1 MAATSKKTTKPAR
14 KPKATI
20 SDEDLLEAIKLVFP
34 SMARKRTLGGI
45 DFSAKE
51 IKRFIKKAPKQY
63 ARMSIEQKRTVNL
76 IDDAVKKDDAAKQAA
91 EKAARTRTV
100 NKAAEA
106 DIEARR
112 NAFADSL
119 AKSSNSAQSAV
130 AVKGANKLVS
140 RRLYN
145 LAENYKRIVTQI
157 APFTSVVL
165 TKMAAEVS
173 KSGNAADAATFEE
186 EAKNST
192 TLFKHQETNAY
203 DVGLP
208 AGSAFDKNITTTPFE
223 PVQPYKEP
231 DIFASDS
238 DDTDADNE
246 ADSLSDSDDST
257 VTASMSKEERKE
269 LRRLHRKMQEQA
281 TSAFEAFAAGTAAA
295 GDDDDE
301 YNDNPEEILNG
312 AGDKK
317 PEQFDVQNPNG
328 AQKKKRTR
336 APNRDSLKVLPMIR
350 TSFSETAFLSS
361 RYKFSS
367 GFFNG
372 AKKAGCLGISFGC
385 IDTLGSGVTTAI
397 DNSGESHAFQ
407 NEHTSVSETKLDFFK
422 SPTLLHDFAFKLA
435 SNMGMSVTS
444 EIVPKLIM
452 PAQLFNYLRKAGMT
466 DKYRAVIRSNADSTG
481 AFGFMLF
488 AGPAAP
494 GSMGKSKIQMVPFG
508 ILAATSTEIT
518 TLCNGDFANITDD
531 KLFLYVAKSVFTNG
545 LNTRGR
551 VFGFSIRERSL
562 MLPARDPNEPVPEK
576 IVKLPNG
583 KIMFLPGID
592 RRNELADFRATMQLP
607 ESLDGFTL
615 GDDGK
620 TDMEKFRGAVVY
632 VDLKNNVAFYYSMAG
647 KLQTKIYK
655 GACDLNDRD
664 RANLMKRTP
673 AQLGTR
679 FDITSKEDRA
689 AMSPYGASTDILLPY
704 FDTPTLTICERLP
717 KDQRAEHGFPGV
729 SYAKALGGSVAVVR
743 VLAEDLR
750 TSWNGDKTYYNMVKR
765 AADNMLEA
773 GPKINQNASN
783 DAGRAYMLL
792 DDSNGG
798 FDDMDFVTASGST
811 SDTDTLTSRDL
822 TALFLMLSIARKS
835 KKDWPDE
842 EILNEKAEA
851 MRVRPPQASD
861 LDEVAGKFD
870 GLIPK
875 TPGGNDYYEF
885 MPHQAYIERTLG
897 HQRTAALDC
906 DMGGGKTL
914 MSCLDATRW
923 IKKGIDG
930 KPARPCILMPASL
943 IHNYMAD
950 VSENFMGKNLNFFV
964 LSSSTRGWAKMDQ
977 RKIKEVGKR
986 APVNTFY
993 VCSYEFL
1000 GLDSYQIVTGM
1011 EQRWATVMT
1020 TDDKGKKVPVLDANG
1035 KKQEAP
1041 YQTPIMDTMFPNAQ
1055 LLLDLGINV
1064 IYLDESQKI
1073 KNKSSSIHKAVQAL
1087 SSIPVKRIMT
1097 GTMVTRDVDDVF
1109 TQTSFIDGTMMGTRK
1124 RFQINYCDPKK
1135 KTEIVRGLEKTVRR
1149 TIVESGVMQVR
1160 RSMWMDLLPKKVEK
1174 FEFVDMDQSQGLVYT
1189 ILMQDVLKDNS
1200 KMMEAAE
1207 SYYGRLGGASAKAKL
1222 EQLRNYLTTVFVGA
1236 NADNEDSEAAHIT
1249 EAMRS
1254 RDVGDDDEN
1263 ENEEDALKTL
1273 DKAGR
1278 GRNNTVATFISS
1290 AKQSI
1295 AVKASMLQA
1304 FISAPQALK
1313 PQVFSEE
1320 AQRKLEM
1327 MNSEMPK
1334 VTEKDRLC
1342 FKYIS
1347 EHFEPLTGKYIPMS
1361 KQISKFG
1368 EGDKRIRGKV
1378 IIFALNIAIVEHV
1391 YAYLKTTPLAGQV
1404 GIYIK
1409 QGEYAAKREQNLD
1422 AFKDPENT
1430 DVSILV
1436 AAETSVIYGQ
1446 NMQAGDLMLK
1456 LTLPWTTGD
1465 YDQAVARI
1473 YRNGQKKSCMVVNVI
1488 TNGSFEVGKLAKFLI
1503 RENSNR
1509 KIISSYNNQ
1518 HDLNAALG
1526 TLNDASTV
1534 MFQTK
1539 EDIENLKYPIY
1550 APEDVDKENPIG
1562 EKSVNCLELHDDV
1575 YRSELTEAVEY
1586 SAMFKKAGY
1595 GTTGKA
1601 AIPMASGNPVIDG
1614 ETDAVRPR
1622 DPDTGEVLEPGSFK
1636 YADQQFF
1643 AGENLQRAR
1652 EAAATGGKGRATI
1665 TAEIKQ
1671 MRARETA
1678 DRLGLSMWQVMDER
1692 QRRVALRDKVQE
1704 CVLAILAEH
1713 DGFRYLLKSPD
1724 LGEGTDESGKKRIVV
1739 TSIVNAL
1746 LDGKPGV
1753 LNVETMTTSM
1763 FSEEADTDDWQT
1775 ILDMLV
1781 FSRLVYNMA
1790 LSEFE
1795 GTVAID
1801 TTASIK
1807 TRRGEQELVG
1817 INASADAAKVKK
1829 NARALKLIMS
1839 GHSQLSAPTEK
1850 TGTQVAMENERKRN
1864 ADKKA
1869 KQDADQEDAEDL
1881 GEDVDNEDEDTEEID
1896 EESDEIIE
1904 EAPKKKTERKQQ
1916 KQRDTG
1922 TQAIETDGLVV
1933 GVAELVDVEE
1943 SEVRSGRNVV
1953 TNDSI
1958 YVFAAAQGNKPKWLK
1973 KLAQVK
1979 VGLGRSASKFTRNT
1993 MWVYST
1999 PVTDVRNITT
2009 VAKKIESLG
2018 GFVEKVGTGN
2028 KQKYALVEEP
2038 STEALFRVKA
2048 PANFKKF
2055 DSDNM
2060 FGIKQHVE
2068 EAAHAARSKAVPE
2081 VELGLLMFDRRI
2093 FLVALSMD
2101 TALLTKAGFRRLDIL
2116 RVDFENN
2123 GTIKKQLDTCFR
2135 RIREAGIPII
2145 NASTIA
2151 KKLKIITKQVIRV
2164 GE

>member
-1 MAATSKKTTKPAR
+1 MAAKKTTSSRPAR
-14 KPKATI
+14 KPRTTI
-20 SDEDLLEAIKLVFP
+20 DDDDLLEAIKLVFP
-34 SMARKRTLGGI
+34 SLSRKRTLGGI
-45 DFSAKE
+45 DFDAKE
-51 IKRFIKKAPKQY
+51 VKRFIKKAPKQY
-63 ARMSIEQKRTVNL
+63 ARMSLEQKRTVNL
-76 IDDAVKKDDAAKQAA
+76 IDDAVKKDDAEKAAA

-100 NKAAEA
+100 NKDAEA

-145 LAENYKRIVTQI
+145 LAENYHRIVAQI
-157 APFTSVVL
+157 APVTTMVL
-165 TKMAAEVS
+165 TKMSAEAA
-173 KSGNAADAATFEE
+173 KSGNAADAGALEN
-186 EAKNST
+186 EAKVAI
-192 TLFKHQETNAY
+192 TLFKHEESNAY

-208 AGSAFDKNITTTPFE
+208 RGSTFEKGVETTPFE
-223 PVQPYKEP
+223 AVQPYKEP
-231 DIFASDS
+231 DIFANDGS
-238 DDTDADNE
+238 DDDASTSDASDDADSE
-246 ADSLSDSDDST
+246 DST
-257 VTASMSKEERKE
+257 VTASTSTSERRE
-269 LRRLHRKMQEQA
+269 LRRLHRQMRAQA
-281 TSAFEAFAAGTAAA
+281 STAFKAFAAGDA
-295 GDDDDE
+295 DDYD
-301 YNDNPEEILNG
+301 DNPDEILNSS
-312 AGDKK
+312 GDKK
-317 PEQFDVQNPNG
+317 PEHFDVQNPNN
-328 AQKKKRTR
+328 AKKQKRTR
-336 APNRDSLKVLPMIR
+336 APNRDSLKVLPPVR
-350 TSFSETAFLSS
+350 TGFSDTAFLSS
-361 RYKFSS
+361 KYKFSS
-367 GFFNG
+367 SFFNG

-397 DNSGESHAFQ
+397 DNEGASHSFQ
-407 NEHTSVSETKLDFFK
+407 NEHGAASETKLDFFK
-422 SPTLLHDFAFKLA
+422 SPTLLHEFALKLA
-435 SNMGMSVTS
+435 STMGMSVS
-444 EIVPKLIM
+444 AEIVPKLIM
-452 PAQLFNYLRKAGMT
+452 SSQMFNYLRKAGMT
-466 DKYRAVIRSNADSTG
+466 DKYRACIRSNADSSG

-494 GSMGKSKIQMVPFG
+494 GSMGRSKIQMVPFG

-518 TLCNGDFANITDD
+518 TLCNGDFANVTDD

-562 MLPARDPNEPVPEK
+562 MLPTRDPSEPVPEK
-576 IVKLPNG
+576 MVKLPNG
-583 KIMFLPGID
+583 KILYLPGID
-592 RRNELADFRATMQLP
+592 RRNELADFRATLQLP
-607 ESLDGFTL
+607 ESLDSFTL

-620 TDMEKFRGAVVY
+620 TDMEKFRGAIVY

-673 AQLGTR
+673 NQLGTR
-679 FDITSKEDRA
+679 FDITSKDDRA
-689 AMSPYGASTDILLPY
+689 SMSPYGASTDVALPY
-704 FDTPTLTICERLP
+704 FNAAELTVCERLP
-717 KDQRAEHGFPGV
+717 RDKRPEHGFPGV
-729 SYAKALGGSVAVVR
+729 SYTKSKGGESVAVVR

-750 TSWNGDKTYYNMVKR
+750 TSWNGDKIYYDMVKH
-765 AADNMLEA
+765 AADNMLDA
-773 GPKINQNASN
+773 GPKQNQNVSN
-783 DAGRAYMLL
+783 EAGRAYMLL
-792 DDSNGG
+792 DDANGC
-798 FDDMDFVTASGST
+798 FDDMDFNTSTAFAGNDDSMTG
-811 SDTDTLTSRDL
+811 RDL

-842 EILNEKAEA
+842 AILNEKAEA
-851 MRVRPPQASD
+851 MRVRPPQAAD
-861 LDEVAGKFD
+861 LEEVMGKFD
-870 GLIPK
+870 GLVPK
-875 TPGGNDYYEF
+875 TPGSNDYYEF

-897 HQRTAALDC
+897 HQKTAALDC

-923 IKKGIDG
+923 IKKGVDG

-964 LSSSTRGWAKMDQ
+964 LSSSTRGWSKMDQ
-977 RKIKEVGKR
+977 RKIKDIGKR

-1020 TDDKGKKVPVLDANG
+1020 TDDKGKKVPALDLNG

-1041 YQTPIMDTMFPNAQ
+1041 YQVPVMDTMFPNAQ
-1055 LLLDLGINV
+1055 LLIDIGVNV

-1073 KNKSSSIHKAVQAL
+1073 KNKASSIHKAVQAL

-1135 KTEIVRGLEKTVRR
+1135 KTEIVRGMEKTVRR

-1160 RSMWMDLLPKKVEK
+1160 RSMWMDLLPKKTEK

-1200 KMMEAAE
+1200 KMLDAAA
-1207 SYYGRLGGASAKAKL
+1207 SYYGKLGGASAKAKL

-1236 NADNEDSEAAHIT
+1236 NSDNEDSEAAHIT

-1263 ENEEDALKTL
+1263 ENEDDALKNL

-1278 GRNNTVATFISS
+1278 GRGNTVATFINS

-1295 AVKASMLQA
+1295 ATKASMLQA

-1313 PQVFSEE
+1313 PHVFSEE
-1320 AQRKLEM
+1320 AQRKLEA

-1347 EHFEPLTGKYIPMS
+1347 KHFEPLMGKYIPMS
-1361 KQISKFG
+1361 KQIKQFG
-1368 EGDKRIRGKV
+1368 EGDERIRGKV

-1409 QGEYAAKREQNLD
+1409 QGEYAARREQNLD

-1509 KIISSYNNQ
+1509 KIISSYNNK

-1539 EDIENLKYPIY
+1539 DDIESLKYPLFAPEDIEK
-1550 APEDVDKENPIG
+1550 KEPIG
-1562 EKSVNCLELHDDV
+1562 FETVNCLELHEDV
-1575 YRSELTEAVEY
+1575 YKSELAEAIEY
-1586 SAMFKKAGY
+1586 SSMFKKAGY
-1595 GTTGKA
+1595 GTAGQAT
-1601 AIPMASGNPVIDG
+1601 IPMASGNPVIDG
-1614 ETDAVRPR
+1614 ETVEVRPR
-1622 DPDTGEVLEPGSFK
+1622 DPETGEILEPGAFK

-1652 EAAATGGKGRATI
+1652 EAAANGGKGRATI

-1678 DRLGLSMWQVMDER
+1678 DKLGLSMWQVMDER

-1739 TSIVNAL
+1739 NSIVNAL

-1753 LNVETMTTSM
+1753 MNVDTMTTSM
-1763 FSEEADTDDWQT
+1763 FSDDADTDDYQT

-1801 TTASIK
+1801 ATASLK
-1807 TRRGEQELVG
+1807 TKRGETEIVG
-1817 INASADAAKVKK
+1817 INPGADASKIKK
-1829 NARALKLIMS
+1829 NARTLKLIMA
-1839 GHSQLSAPTEK
+1839 GHSRLTAPTEK

-1869 KQDADQEDAEDL
+1869 KQDAEQEEAENE
-1881 GEDVDNEDEDTEEID
+1881 GEDVVDEDEDEDVETEV
-1896 EESDEIIE
+1896 S
-1904 EAPKKKTERKQQ
+1904 PKQKQQQKQQ
-1916 KQRDTG
+1916 KQREKTSRIQH
-1922 TQAIETDGLVV
+1922 TQDQTQTESIESDGLTI
-1933 GVAELVDVEE
+1933 GVAELVDVEDA
-1943 SEVRSGRNVV
+1943 EVRSGRNVP
-1953 TNDSI
+1953 TNDSV
-1958 YVFAAAQGNKPKWLK
+1958 YVFAATQANKPKWLK

-1979 VGLGRSASKFTRNT
+1979 VGLGRSASRFERNT
-1993 MWVYST
+1993 MFVFNT
-1999 PVTDVRNITT
+1999 PVTDVRNITS
-2009 VAKKIESLG
+2009 VAKKIEALG
-2018 GFVEKVGTGN
+2018 GFVEKVGEG
-2028 KQKYALVEEP
+2028 KRQQYALVAEP

-2048 PANFKKF
+2048 PANFNKF

-2068 EAAHAARSKAVPE
+2068 EAQAARSKAVPE
-2081 VELGLLMFDRRI
+2081 VDLGLLMFDRRI
-2093 FLVALSMD
+2093 FLVALSID
-2101 TALLTKAGFRRLDIL
+2101 KSLLSRAGFRRLDIL
-2116 RVDFENN
+2116 RVDFDNT
-2123 GTIKKQLDTCFR
+2123 GAIKKQLDTCFR
-2135 RIREAGIPII
+2135 RIREAGIPIV
-2145 NASTIA
+2145 NAAVIA
-2151 KKLKIITKQVIRV
+2151 KKLKIITKQNINV
-2164 GE
+2164 GG

>member
-1 MAATSKKTTKPAR
+1 MAAKKTTTSSKPAR
-14 KPKATI
+14 KPRTTI
-20 SDEDLLEAIKLVFP
+20 DDDDLLEAIKLVFP
-34 SMARKRTLGGI
+34 ALARKRTLGGI
-45 DFSAKE
+45 DFTAKE

-63 ARMSIEQKRTVNL
+63 ARMSLEQKRTVNL
-76 IDDAVKKDDAAKQAA
+76 IDDAVKKDDAAKEAA

-100 NKAAEA
+100 NKDAEA

-145 LAENYKRIVTQI
+145 LAENYRRIVSQI
-157 APFTSVVL
+157 APSTTMVL
-165 TKMAAEVS
+165 TKMAAEAS
-173 KSGNAADAATFEE
+173 KSGNAADASVFDS
-186 EAKNST
+186 EAKVT
-192 TLFKHQETNAY
+192 QTLFKHESVNAY

-208 AGSAFDKNITTTPFE
+208 GGSSFDRGVETTPFE
-223 PVQPYKEP
+223 AVQPYKEP
-231 DIFASDS
+231 DILATDTGDEDASVS
-238 DDTDADNE
+238 DGASEDEDA
-246 ADSLSDSDDST
+246 ST
-257 VTASMSKEERKE
+257 VTASAMSKEERLE
-269 LRRLHRKMQEQA
+269 LKRLHKQMHAQA
-281 TSAFEAFAAGTAAA
+281 STAFQAFAAGN
-295 GDDDDE
+295 DDE
-301 YNDNPEEILNG
+301 YNDNPDEILNN
-312 AGDKK
+312 AKDKK

-336 APNRDSLKVLPMIR
+336 APNRDSLKVLPPIR
-350 TSFSETAFLSS
+350 TGFSDIAFLSS
-361 RYKFSS
+361 KYKFSS

-397 DNSGESHAFQ
+397 DNQGESHSFT
-407 NEHTSVSETKLDFFK
+407 NEHSAASETKLDFYK
-422 SPTLLHDFAFKLA
+422 SPTLLHEFALKLA
-435 SNMGMSVTS
+435 STMGMSVTA
-444 EIVPKLIM
+444 EIVPKLVM
-452 PAQLFNYLRKAGMT
+452 SSQMFNYLRKAGMT
-466 DKYRAVIRSNADSTG
+466 EKYRTCIRSNADSSG

-494 GSMGKSKIQMVPFG
+494 GSVGRSKIQMVPFG

-518 TLCNGDFANITDD
+518 TLCNGDFANVTDD

-576 IVKLPNG
+576 IMKLPNG
-583 KIMFLPGID
+583 KILYLPGID

-607 ESLDGFTL
+607 ESLDSFTL

-620 TDMEKFRGAVVY
+620 TDMEKFRGAIVY
-632 VDLKNNVAFYYSMAG
+632 IDLKNNVAFYYSMAG

-673 AQLGTR
+673 NQLGTR
-679 FDITSKEDRA
+679 FDITSKDDRA

-704 FDTPTLTICERLP
+704 FNTAELTKCERLP
-717 KDQRAEHGFPGV
+717 VANRSEHGFPGV
-729 SYAKALGGSVAVVR
+729 SYVKSKGGESIAVVR
-743 VLAEDLR
+743 VVAEDLR
-750 TSWNGDKTYYNMVKR
+750 TSWNGDKTYYDMVKH

-773 GPKINQNASN
+773 GPKQNQNVQN

-792 DDSNGG
+792 DDANGC
-798 FDDMDFVTASGST
+798 FDDMDFSTGSSYSQNDDSMT
-811 SDTDTLTSRDL
+811 GRDL

-835 KKDWPDE
+835 KKEWPDE
-842 EILNEKAEA
+842 AILNEKAEA
-851 MRVRPPQASD
+851 MRVRPPQAED
-861 LDEVAGKFD
+861 LEEVMGKFD
-870 GLIPK
+870 GLIPR

-897 HQRTAALDC
+897 HQKTAALDC

-923 IKKGIDG
+923 IKKGVDG

-964 LSSSTRGWAKMDQ
+964 LSSSTRGWSKMDQ
-977 RKIKEVGKR
+977 RKIKDIGKR

-1020 TDDKGKKVPVLDANG
+1020 TDATGKKVPALDLNG

-1073 KNKSSSIHKAVQAL
+1073 KNKSSSIHKAVQTL

-1135 KTEIVRGLEKTVRR
+1135 KTEIVRGMEKTVRR

-1160 RSMWMDLLPKKVEK
+1160 RSMWMDLLPKKTEK

-1207 SYYGRLGGASAKAKL
+1207 SYYGKLGGASAKAKL

-1236 NADNEDSEAAHIT
+1236 NSDNEDSEAAHIT

-1263 ENEEDALKTL
+1263 ENEDDALKNL

-1278 GRNNTVATFISS
+1278 GRGNTVATFINS

-1295 AVKASMLQA
+1295 ATKASMLQA

-1313 PQVFSEE
+1313 PQAFSEE
-1320 AQRKLEM
+1320 AQRKLEA

-1347 EHFEPLTGKYIPMS
+1347 EHFEPLVGKYIPMS
-1361 KQISKFG
+1361 KQIEKFG
-1368 EGDKRIRGKV
+1368 EGDGRIRGKV

-1409 QGEYAAKREQNLD
+1409 QGEYAARREQNLD

-1473 YRNGQKKSCMVVNVI
+1473 YRNGQKKSCMIVNVI

-1509 KIISSYNNQ
+1509 KIISSYNNK

-1539 EDIENLKYPIY
+1539 NDIENLKYPLY
-1550 APEDVDKENPIG
+1550 APEDVDKKEPIG
-1562 EKSVNCLELHDDV
+1562 FETVNCLELHEDV
-1575 YRSELTEAVEY
+1575 YKSELTEAVEY
-1586 SAMFKKAGY
+1586 ANMFKKAGY
-1595 GTTGKA
+1595 GTAGQAT
-1601 AIPMASGNPVIDG
+1601 IPMASGNPVIDG
-1614 ETDAVRPR
+1614 ETEEVRPR
-1622 DPDTGEVLEPGSFK
+1622 DPDTGEILEPGPFK

-1652 EAAATGGKGRATI
+1652 EAAASGGKGRATI

-1678 DRLGLSMWQVMDER
+1678 DKLGLSMWQVMDER

-1724 LGEGTDESGKKRIVV
+1724 LGEGTDESGKKRVV
-1739 TSIVNAL
+1739 VNSIVNAL
-1746 LDGKPGV
+1746 LDGKSGV
-1753 LNVETMTTSM
+1753 MNVDTMTTSM
-1763 FSEEADTDDWQT
+1763 FSDDADTDDYQT

-1801 TTASIK
+1801 ATASLK
-1807 TRRGEQELVG
+1807 TRRGETEIVG
-1817 INASADAAKVKK
+1817 INPSADAAKIKK

-1839 GHSQLSAPTEK
+1839 GHSRLSAPTEK
-1850 TGTQVAMENERKRN
+1850 TGTQLAMENERKRN
-1864 ADKKA
+1864 AEKKA
-1869 KQDADQEDAEDL
+1869 KRDAEQETAESE
-1881 GEDVDNEDEDTEEID
+1881 GEDVEI
-1896 EESDEIIE
+1896 
-1904 EAPKKKTERKQQ
+1904 PKQ
-1916 KQRDTG
+1916 KQKQKQGKTSRIQHTEDQDQSAPGNTRGGSNDPARD
-1922 TQAIETDGLVV
+1922 AMEPDGLTI
-1933 GVAELVDVEE
+1933 GVAELVDVEDA
-1943 SEVRSGRNVV
+1943 EVRAGRNVP
-1953 TNDSI
+1953 TNDSV
-1958 YVFAAAQGNKPKWLK
+1958 YVFAATQANKPKWLK

-1979 VGLGRSASKFTRNT
+1979 VGLGRSASRFERNT
-1993 MWVYST
+1993 MFVFST
-1999 PVTDVRNITT
+1999 PVTDVRNITS
-2009 VAKKIESLG
+2009 VAKKIEALG
-2018 GFVEKVGTGN
+2018 GYVEKVGEG
-2028 KQKYALVEEP
+2028 KRQQYALVAEP

-2048 PANFKKF
+2048 PANFNKF

-2068 EAAHAARSKAVPE
+2068 EAQAAKSKATPE

-2093 FLVALSMD
+2093 FLVALSID
-2101 TALLTKAGFRRLDIL
+2101 KALLAKAGFRRLDIL
-2116 RVDFENN
+2116 RVDFDNT
-2123 GTIKKQLDTCFR
+2123 GMIKKQLDTCFR
-2135 RIREAGIPII
+2135 RIREAGIPIV
-2145 NASTIA
+2145 NAAVIA
-2151 KKLKIITKQVIRV
+2151 KKLKIITKQNINV
-2164 GE
+2164 GG